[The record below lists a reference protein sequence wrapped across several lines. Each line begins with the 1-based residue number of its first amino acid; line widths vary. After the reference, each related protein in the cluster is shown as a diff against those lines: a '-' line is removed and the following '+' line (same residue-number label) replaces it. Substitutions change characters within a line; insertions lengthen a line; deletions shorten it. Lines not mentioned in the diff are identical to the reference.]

1 VLAGLFGASLYNDPP
16 LELHDTI
23 ASGAMAGV
31 TTDAAHAAT
40 FAATRGLAAR
50 WVHPG
55 TGVLVLDVPG
65 VYLLQSGDIVTNAAW
80 LSFGPADA
88 TTVAYLDR
96 TGRWPDVVFV
106 PGMDDPGGPGAPHAG
121 DVLDTALAARYRL
134 AETSAEAS
142 LSVWV
147 RR

>member
-1 VLAGLFGASLYNDPP
+1 
-16 LELHDTI
+16 
-23 ASGAMAGV
+23 
-31 TTDAAHAAT
+31 
-40 FAATRGLAAR
+40 
-50 WVHPG
+50 VHPG